1 VYYYVTIFRCSIV
14 GSQIRWVEENKIL
27 NIIRA
32 IDEGFDAVIE
42 YIREDKISK
51 LIPIYE
57 STPIPPVIPT
67 IRYGSALIPIEPVG
81 EYRLRDL
88 KDILQGGS
96 EKIVD
101 FLEKEEISV
110 VAVDSGTYVSGPHVS
125 IDFAIVNVGYWYFN
139 YGEMIGGGGNKARIF
154 VDVEEGTKI
163 QTLAKELEIGIV
175 EELMDRIHGKKVFV
189 LLDESLSLSYTLS
202 WAEKDRLE
210 IISKISRL
218 LNSIKSRGA
227 IPIGIFY
234 TRAHDIVRGL
244 SVLRP
249 DTNITRVPD
258 RALMDRILGLFGR
271 SQLFM
276 AHSRAIEGSGLR
288 ILAFYT
294 KVGERNILRVEF
306 PEDLRAYVDDIHFIV
321 VAQSMLGGGY
331 PLPLQRAH
339 DWAVID
345 AETREFVIGEICR
358 RLGIPLSEVL
368 YTKKLTRK
376 RTPME

>member
-1 VYYYVTIFRCSIV
+1 MV
-14 GSQIRWVEENKIL
+14 GSQVHWVEENKIL

-57 STPIPPVIPT
+57 STPIPQVIPT

-81 EYRLRDL
+81 EYRLGVL
-88 KDILQGGS
+88 KDILKGGS
-96 EKIVD
+96 ERIAD

-163 QTLAKELEIGIV
+163 QTLAKELEISVV

-210 IISKISRL
+210 IISKISQL

-249 DTNITRVPD
+249 DTNIIRVPD
-258 RALMDRILGLFGR
+258 RALMNRVLELFGR

-276 AHSRAIEGSGLR
+276 AHSRAIEGSDLR

-294 KVGERNILRVEF
+294 KVGEGNILRVEF

-321 VAQSMLGGGY
+321 VAQSILGGGY
-331 PLPLQRAH
+331 PLSLQRAH

-376 RTPME
+376 RAPME